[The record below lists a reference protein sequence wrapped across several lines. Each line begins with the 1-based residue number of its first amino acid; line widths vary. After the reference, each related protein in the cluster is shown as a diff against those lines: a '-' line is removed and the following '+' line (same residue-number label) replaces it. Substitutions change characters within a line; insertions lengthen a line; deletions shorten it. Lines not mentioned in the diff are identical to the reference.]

1 MWRANMRRSALNRER
16 QTYSYT
22 RFCSLC
28 VRALILWSVPLP
40 SYKVHHFSLSNWQ
53 TLFNLIIKRNFKL
66 PIKRFWNKMH
76 YYLVHVIHV
85 IQVEMYQ
92 IDHVMW
98 HWMVPES
105 RSKEEDW
112 VAVLWCDVF
121 VPVWSWELSGRSWGR
136 RPDWTC
142 TCCWSWRGHWSQ
154 STSCCHSLPAVGR
167 CSSPTVQSSTHL
179 PAIIEI
185 SHHLVD
191 TAVLISQS
199 NE

>member
-53 TLFNLIIKRNFKL
+53 TLFNFIIKRNFKL

-76 YYLVHVIHV
+76 YYLVHVFSCHTGWNV
-85 IQVEMYQ
+85 SKLTMLCGTGWYQ
-92 IDHVMW
+92 KAYQKKKT
-98 HWMVPES
+98 E
-105 RSKEEDW
+105 
-112 VAVLWCDVF
+112 LLCCDVF
-121 VPVWSWELSGRSWGR
+121 LPVWSWELSGRSWGR

-142 TCCWSWRGHWSQ
+142 TCCWSWRDHWSQ
-154 STSCCHSLPAVGR
+154 STSCCRSPPAVGR
-167 CSSPTVQSSTHL
+167 CSSPTEQSSVSV
-179 PAIIEI
+179 IIYW
-185 SHHLVD
+185 S
-191 TAVLISQS
+191 SS
-199 NE
+199 NYLTITSFCW